1 MSTVTD
7 AQDQL
12 GSNLAPAPETKA
24 AKGVSADLTA
34 RTWIQLEENDE
45 IPPTGQF
52 IGHNGN
58 GYLLKPG
65 EPAHVPN
72 HIIEILDHAVTS
84 SPVVDPVT
92 KQVVGHRDRMR
103 FPYRRV
109 AAPDGQE

>member
-1 MSTVTD
+1 MSELSAD
-7 AQDQL
+7 EL
-12 GSNLAPAPETKA
+12 GSNLGDPPAA
-24 AKGVSADLTA
+24 AKTQAKGMTE

-52 IGHNGN
+52 FGHNGDS
-58 GYLLKPG
+58 YLLKPG

-72 HIIEILDHAVTS
+72 KIIEILDHAVTS

-92 KQVVGHRDRMR
+92 KQVIGHRDRMR

-109 AAPDGQE
+109 APPESVE

>member
-1 MSTVTD
+1 MSD
-7 AQDQL
+7 ANDLL
-12 GSNLAPAPETKA
+12 GSNLGPAPGSESKTA
-24 AKGVSADLTA
+24 AKGIVPAE
-34 RTWIQLEENDE
+34 RTWIILEENDE

-65 EPAHVPN
+65 EPALVPN

-84 SPVVDPVT
+84 SPVTDPTT
-92 KQVVGHRDRMR
+92 KQVIGHRDRMR

-109 AAPDGQE
+109 AAPESVE

>member
-1 MSTVTD
+1 MSEVTAD
-7 AQDQL
+7 EML
-12 GSNLAPAPETKA
+12 GSNLGEPPAAAVVP
-24 AKGVSADLTA
+24 AKGMTE

-52 IGHNGN
+52 LGHNGN

-92 KQVVGHRDRMR
+92 KQVIGHRDRMR
-103 FPYRRV
+103 FPYRRI
-109 AAPDGQE
+109 AAPEAQE